1 MLRGVEENL
10 NMGLGSRVI
19 LEGSDYK
26 RNKSITIIIIKD
38 LSY

>member
-10 NMGLGSRVI
+10 NLELGSRAI
-19 LEGSDYK
+19 SEGSDYK